1 MADLRETLGIKQA
14 SLYAAYGSKEELF
27 REAVALYQGTDGIG
41 TPRALAAQIPTR
53 DAIQVMLQDAV
64 DMFTDGDTPRGC
76 LVVLSTINC
85 TVENRGVQEY
95 LSALRRQTLV
105 RIEARLRR
113 GQREGDVAETAHIA
127 AIAAFYTT
135 VLHDL
140 SIRAKDGATRK
151 TLTQVVDCSM
161 SAWDHLAKE

>member
-1 MADLRETLGIKQA
+1 MLRMAARRNCSARQLRSIKGPMA
-14 SLYAAYGSKEELF
+14 SAPHAPWPHKYLPAMPFK
-27 REAVALYQGTDGIG
+27 
-41 TPRALAAQIPTR
+41 
-53 DAIQVMLQDAV
+53 VMLQDAV
-64 DMFTDGDTPRGC
+64 DMFTEGDTPRGC

-85 TVENRGVQEY
+85 TVENRGIQEY
-95 LSALRRQTLV
+95 LSALRRQTLA
-105 RIEARLRR
+105 RIEARLQR
-113 GQREGDVAETAHIA
+113 GQREGDVAETAPIA

-135 VLHDL
+135 VLHGL